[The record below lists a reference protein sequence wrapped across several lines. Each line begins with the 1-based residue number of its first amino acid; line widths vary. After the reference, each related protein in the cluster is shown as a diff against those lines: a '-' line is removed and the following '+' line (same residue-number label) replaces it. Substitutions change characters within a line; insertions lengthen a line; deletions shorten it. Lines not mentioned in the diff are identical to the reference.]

1 MPQSKPNIIT
11 KQTRNPTPG
20 GEEQFYLSGAEVN
33 TVVNFFESKL
43 DVINFVW
50 ENLSNRPLTFPP
62 VTHTHTPE
70 QIIGL
75 IGILENKADLVHTHE
90 IADIINLQNE
100 LEKYNES
107 QLVNILAPL
116 KFDLD
121 YQVGSSL
128 TPVSGNITFDITDA
142 TPGSAC
148 SVFHQDI
155 SAPTL
160 GTNIKLVFI
169 GFTLADY
176 GDNELNEFVFH
187 YMEDPQNSDEP
198 YLKVYHSKNITV
210 IPSI

>member
-1 MPQSKPNIIT
+1 MAGQNQIT
-11 KQTRNPTPG
+11 WENK
-20 GEEQFYLSGAEVN
+20 VN
-33 TVVNFFESKL
+33 TKTIDVPRINKVIDDDMNEIKQKHNDL
-43 DVINFVW
+43 DNLVDQA
-50 ENLSNRPLTFPP
+50 LSNYS
-62 VTHTHTPE
+62 E
-70 QIIGL
+70 S
-75 IGILENKADLVHTHE
+75 NLVST
-90 IADIINLQNE
+90 
-100 LEKYNES
+100 
-107 QLVNILAPL
+107 LAPL

-128 TPVSGNITFDITDA
+128 TPISGNITFDISDA

-148 SVFHQDI
+148 SVFHQDG

-160 GTNIKLVFI
+160 GNNVKLVLV

-176 GDNELNEFVFH
+176 GVSELNEFVFH